1 MVNFFDIKV
10 LKGEKMKKQI
20 CILTKSLKD
29 HDYCVAGIEITT
41 GKWIRLV
48 TSKDGGAF
56 PKKMLDDQHFKE
68 FNVLDV
74 EVKEYSPYYVQTEN
88 WLIDEKVEIKKIGSL
103 SKQQVFN
110 LHPIEKPAMIFN
122 NSKNELE
129 HNEIKMLNHSL
140 EMINVK
146 KIQLDTSM
154 KGDGRH
160 HYKVNFEYNEHEYN
174 LSLTDPKYRNEDYDQ
189 IRIPNATIIVSIPAI
204 PYGENDLYYKFVA
217 KILI

>member
-1 MVNFFDIKV
+1 MN
-10 LKGEKMKKQI
+10 KQI

-29 HDYCVAGIEITT
+29 HDYCVAGIDITT

-48 TSKDGGAF
+48 TSEDGGAF
-56 PKKMLDDQHFKE
+56 PKEMLDDKHFKE
-68 FNVLDV
+68 LNVLEV
-74 EVKEYSPYYVQTEN
+74 EVKEHVPYNVQTEN
-88 WLIDEKVEIKKIGSL
+88 WLIDKNSKIKKIGSL

-110 LHPIEKPAMIFN
+110 LHPIEKPEMIFDN
-122 NSKNELE
+122 PNNELE
-129 HNEIKMLNHSL
+129 RNEIKKLNHSL

-146 KIQLDTSM
+146 ELNFDTSM

-160 HYKVNFEYNEHEYN
+160 HYKVNFQYNGHKY
-174 LSLTDPKYRNEDYDQ
+174 SFVLTDPKYRNEDLDQ
-189 IRIPNATIIVSIPAI
+189 MCIPSATIIVSIPAV

>member
-1 MVNFFDIKV
+1 
-10 LKGEKMKKQI
+10 MKKQI

-29 HDYCVAGIEITT
+29 RDYCVAGIDITT

-56 PKKMLDDQHFKE
+56 PKEMLDDKHFKE
-68 FNVLDV
+68 LNVLEV
-74 EVKEYSPYYVQTEN
+74 EVKDHVPYHVQTEN
-88 WLIDEKVEIKKIGSL
+88 WLFDENAEIKEIGSL

-110 LHPIEKPAMIFN
+110 LRPIEKPDMIFD
-122 NSKNELE
+122 SQKNELE
-129 HNEIKMLNHSL
+129 HSDIKKLNHSL
-140 EMINVK
+140 EMVNVK
-146 KIQLDTSM
+146 DLQLDTSM

-160 HYKVNFEYNEHEYN
+160 HYKVKFQYNGHEYN
-174 LSLTDPKYRNEDYDQ
+174 LALTDPKYRNEDFDQ
-189 IRIPNATIIVSIPAI
+189 IRIPSATIIVSIPAV